1 MTGQGLALD
10 FEGNLKSGIREIGIV
25 SFMNFKISYA
35 KEFIVNE
42 SIDLNN
48 ILENIPKD
56 GFIISHNVMI
66 EKNLIMKTFP
76 YPTFQKGGSLQWG
89 PWLDTVKIY
98 QKLYPNLP
106 SYDLKN
112 LVAQFLNEV
121 GLNKLTSKYCNLEK
135 RKQHHALF
143 DAICSFML
151 TERLVNLI
159 DLGTFLEE

>member
-66 EKNLIMKTFP
+66 EKNLIIKTFP
-76 YPTFQKGGSLQWG
+76 YPTFPKVLTFFVGMHIYLKLRFMMITEGAMKRMIVSCSLMTLAQYILNGS
-89 PWLDTVKIY
+89 
-98 QKLYPNLP
+98 
-106 SYDLKN
+106 
-112 LVAQFLNEV
+112 
-121 GLNKLTSKYCNLEK
+121 
-135 RKQHHALF
+135 
-143 DAICSFML
+143 
-151 TERLVNLI
+151 
-159 DLGTFLEE
+159 

>member
-1 MTGQGLALD
+1 MRGQGLALD
-10 FEGNLKSGIREIGIV
+10 FEGNLKSGIREIGLV
-25 SFMNFKISYA
+25 SFMNFKITYA

-56 GFIISHNVMI
+56 GFIISHNVMF
-66 EKNLIMKTFP
+66 EKNLIIKTFP
-76 YPTFQKGGSLQWG
+76 YPTFSKGYFLQWG

-106 SYDLKN
+106 NYDLKN
-112 LVAQFLNEV
+112 LVAQFLSAD
-121 GLNKLTSKYCNLEK
+121 GLNKLTSKYCNLKK
-135 RKQHHALF
+135 RKHHNALF
-143 DAICSFML
+143 DAICCFML

-159 DLGTFLEE
+159 DLGTFLEK

>member
-10 FEGNLKSGIREIGIV
+10 FEGSLKSGIREIGIV
-25 SFMNFKISYA
+25 SFMNFKITYA

-42 SIDLNN
+42 SIDLTN
-48 ILENIPKD
+48 ILENIPKG

-66 EKNLIMKTFP
+66 EKNLLTKTFP
-76 YPTFQKGGSLQWG
+76 YRSFTKGGLLQWG

-98 QKLYPNLP
+98 QKLYPNLLT
-106 SYDLKN
+106 YDLKN
-112 LVAQFLNEV
+112 LVAQFLNEDE
-121 GLNKLTSKYCNLEK
+121 LEKLSSMYCNLEK

-151 TERLVNLI
+151 TERLINLI
-159 DLGTFLEE
+159 DLETFLQE